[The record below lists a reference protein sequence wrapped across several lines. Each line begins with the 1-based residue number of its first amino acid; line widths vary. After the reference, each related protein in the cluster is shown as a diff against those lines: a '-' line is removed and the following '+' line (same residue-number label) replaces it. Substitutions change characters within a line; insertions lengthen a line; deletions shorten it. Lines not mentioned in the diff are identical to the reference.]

1 MRREKRWFFRGFMV
15 SILLCLLAFAAPGWA
30 KMYPVE
36 NYGEGSYVPTPVS
49 VDSNGP
55 VFTQDWDWE
64 AVNEVQYKHN
74 GVVKT
79 VFLPWVP
86 GAATDIPLDIALDH
100 KKVDGWVLLY
110 NFMDGE
116 LKDLQGQPVVID
128 HPNAFFA
135 LYNKYRG
142 IIRFF
147 YFHKK
152 ETTYSDFTYGLMM
165 ETPSEGTT
173 LLNFAKDFA
182 ESDEALSRHPS
193 LQRANI
199 AKFGTSGPIL
209 EHWHHFD
216 VELAYDPRI
225 AEKFYSDVNMR
236 WLGRGTDT
244 HNLTLDGKVE
254 GSILGTV
261 DLAGS
266 NTNLLNIGSLTFNT
280 GRVDNFNTSVNIN
293 QTGTASD
300 KVNAKAQKQQDN
312 FLKAEMQK
320 LAKQLLQKGLNGV
333 VDYATSKLTKI
344 FNSFIG
350 GSDDNDNT
358 PTDNVN
364 LKLEASINLTGTMLL
379 EQPILEQ
386 TLKVPGTQFKDR
398 DGVVVPF
405 YDFPLGALTLSAA
418 PEVIWEEWFE
428 YGLYDSEYC
437 YLQGYWLNTD
447 SFNVILNPAVEKE
460 LRIKSA
466 QTFLY
471 YYQIYK
477 GATRLEGILG
487 RFPDYVMAAL
497 VDSDPN
503 STIYQGST
511 SLLTVYRN
519 VYPIPYQM
527 WEDGSMTNGKD
538 QKVVVRVVV
547 ELERLDDPTAD
558 PVVWS
563 KTYLPKYTQDKS
575 QNPVRYIDPPTEIFP
590 R

>member
-1 MRREKRWFFRGFMV
+1 MV
-15 SILLCLLAFAAPGWA
+15 PIFLCLLVLPARGWA
-30 KMYPVE
+30 KIYPE
-36 NYGEGSYVPTPVS
+36 EYDEESYAYNPVTVAS
-49 VDSNGP
+49 AGP
-55 VFTQDWDWE
+55 LFTQDWDWE

-79 VFLPWVP
+79 VLLPWVP

-110 NFMDGE
+110 NFMDG
-116 LKDLQGQPVVID
+116 DLRDLHGQPAVID
-128 HPNAFFA
+128 YPNAFFA

-165 ETPSEGTT
+165 ETPSGETT

-182 ESDEALSRHPS
+182 ESDEALLRYPS

-216 VELAYDPRI
+216 VELAYDPKI
-225 AEKFYSDVNMR
+225 AKKSYADVNIR

-244 HNLTLDGKVE
+244 QDLKLDGKIE
-254 GSILGTV
+254 GTILGTI
-261 DLAGS
+261 DMAGS

-280 GRVDNFNTSVNIN
+280 GRVDNFNTSININ

-312 FLKAEMQK
+312 VLKTELQK

-333 VDYATSKLTKI
+333 VNYATSKLTKI

-350 GSDDNDNT
+350 GSDNNDNT

-364 LKLEASINLTGTMLL
+364 LKLEASINLTGTMKL
-379 EQPILEQ
+379 EQPVLEQ
-386 TLKVPGTQFKDR
+386 TLKVPGTQYTDT
-398 DGVVVPF
+398 DGLVVPF
-405 YDFPLGALTLSAA
+405 YDLPLGALTISAT
-418 PEVIWEEWFE
+418 PEVIWAEWFE
-428 YGLYDSEYC
+428 YGLYDNEFC
-437 YLQGYWLNTD
+437 YLQGYWFHPD

-460 LRIKSA
+460 LRIKTVQKSVN
-466 QTFLY
+466 

-487 RFPDYVMAAL
+487 RFPDYIGAAL
-497 VDSDPN
+497 VDSDPDN
-503 STIYQGST
+503 TIYEGST
-511 SLLTVYRN
+511 ALFTVYRN

-527 WEDGSMTNGKD
+527 WEDGSMTNGVD
-538 QKVVVRVVV
+538 QKVVIKVVV

-558 PVVWS
+558 PIVWA
-563 KTYLPKYTQDKS
+563 KTYRPKYTHDTS
-575 QNPVRYIDPPTEIFP
+575 QNPVRYIDPPVEIFP